1 MSDEI
6 MTVEEM
12 KDRALGFRII
22 QEEGTDYFK
31 IILSEFKERITPHLP
46 EGLEDVCYEFIRKS
60 LDGIMYIKYDNGY
73 IEFLKY
79 KGLFESI
86 EYLKKDE

>member
-22 QEEGTDYFK
+22 QEEGTDYF
-31 IILSEFKERITPHLP
+31 IRIQ
-46 EGLEDVCYEFIRKS
+46 RKNNS
-60 LDGIMYIKYDNGY
+60 TFTRRIGGCLLRVYP
-73 IEFLKY
+73 
-79 KGLFESI
+79 
-86 EYLKKDE
+86 